1 MAKHEVVYG
10 ICTNRQ
16 ILENAAEALKNDGFA
31 PADVAFLAP
40 ESLGKSGL
48 TTEKSTKAP
57 EGAAAGAGSGL
68 LLGGALGWFV
78 GVGALAIP
86 GIGPLIAAGPIL
98 AALAGAGVGSAVGGV
113 TGALVGMGIPEY
125 EAKRYEGMITKG
137 GTLISVHC
145 DTSEQRDRAKKVLVA
160 AGAEDVSSSTS
171 ETAKSVSTEEQ
182 GRITNRAEV
191 AAGTDTGVDTATEDR
206 ARAAKNRGY

>member
-1 MAKHEVVYG
+1 MAKNEVVYG

-16 ILENAAEALKNDGFA
+16 ILEDAAEALKNDGFPA
-31 PADVAFLAP
+31 ADVAFLAP
-40 ESLGKSGL
+40 ESLGKSGM

-98 AALAGAGVGSAVGGV
+98 AALAGA
-113 TGALVGMGIPEY
+113 L
-125 EAKRYEGMITKG
+125 RR
-137 GTLISVHC
+137 H
-145 DTSEQRDRAKKVLVA
+145 DH
-160 AGAEDVSSSTS
+160 
-171 ETAKSVSTEEQ
+171 Q
-182 GRITNRAEV
+182 GRHAHLHPLRHQRTARSRQETSHRRRRRRCLVRHLRNRQE
-191 AAGTDTGVDTATEDR
+191 R
-206 ARAAKNRGY
+206 LH

>member
-1 MAKHEVVYG
+1 MASNEFVYG
-10 ICTNRQ
+10 ICTNRN
-16 ILENAAEALKNDGFA
+16 ILESAVESLKNEGFA
-31 PADVAFLAP
+31 SSDVAFLAP

-48 TTEKSTKAP
+48 TTEKGTKAP
-57 EGAAAGAGSGL
+57 EGAATGAGSGL

-113 TGALVGMGIPEY
+113 AGGLVGMGIPEY
-125 EAKRYEGMITKG
+125 EAKRYEGEISKG

-145 DTSEQRDRAKKVLVA
+145 ASSEQRDRAKKILLA
-160 AGAEDVSSSTS
+160 AGAEDVSSASAT
-171 ETAKSVSTEEQ
+171 TAKSVSTEEQ
-182 GRITNRAEV
+182 SRSANKGF
-191 AAGTDTGVDTATEDR
+191 
-206 ARAAKNRGY
+206 